1 MVAGATAGPV
11 RHLPVLPLRDSRV
24 DPRQRR
30 LGDQHHISGS
40 FARLGGRDAYTAAKG
55 GVLSLTR
62 SLAVEYAKH
71 HIRVNALAPGPTL
84 TERVK
89 TFVAGDQRTD
99 EKNLLGMAEPDDV
112 AQAALFLASDESRR
126 ITGTIVPV
134 DSGAGC
140 SAAVFPCPASSRVEQ
155 FTPAIDIRGHSVL
168 NSVAP

>member
-1 MVAGATAGPV
+1 
-11 RHLPVLPLRDSRV
+11 LR
-24 DPRQRR
+24 
-30 LGDQHHISGS
+30 GS
-40 FARLGGRDAYTAAKG
+40 VGRDAYTAAKG

>member
-1 MVAGATAGPV
+1 
-11 RHLPVLPLRDSRV
+11 
-24 DPRQRR
+24 
-30 LGDQHHISGS
+30 
-40 FARLGGRDAYTAAKG
+40 
-55 GVLSLTR
+55 
-62 SLAVEYAKH
+62 
-71 HIRVNALAPGPTL
+71 
-84 TERVK
+84 
-89 TFVAGDQRTD
+89 
-99 EKNLLGMAEPDDV
+99 MAEPDDV